1 MSVRLV
7 GDLVFT
13 FVILAVIVAS
23 LSVTFGWPY
32 SARLVPW
39 AIGVPATL
47 LCLFLLARGIWQMA
61 RGTAPHE
68 IAKVMDIQRDQ
79 GIPTTVFA
87 ARASAMFGWILGFA
101 GAAWLVGF
109 LPAVPVFI
117 FLYVVLQGRESW
129 WMALALSAG
138 MFAVMAGVFHFIL
151 HVAWMR
157 GQFNEPQRAIIS
169 FLNQLY

>member
-13 FVILAVIVAS
+13 LVILTVIVAS

-47 LCLFLLARGIWQMA
+47 LCLFLLARGIWRMA

-79 GIPTTVFA
+79 GIPTAVFA
-87 ARASAMFGWILGFA
+87 ARASAMFAWVFGFA
-101 GAAWLVGF
+101 GAAWLIGF
-109 LPAVPVFI
+109 LPAVPIFV
-117 FLYVVLQGRESW
+117 FLYILLQGGERW
-129 WMALALSAG
+129 WTAISLSAG
-138 MFAVMAGVFHFIL
+138 MFAVMASVFHFIL

-157 GQFNEPQRAIIS
+157 GQYNELQRQIIGL
-169 FLNQLY
+169 LNQLY